1 MNQKKN
7 LSRILFSLILS
18 GILLFTGCIDN
29 SDPPTEEEPLPHI
42 SRSDLLLIQQDLID
56 WFEHH
61 INKNTGLL
69 TDMRENTSLKQ
80 DLFTGNVLAALSSIN
95 DTYPDLL
102 QQNLNRIVG
111 IYDDHPEQFSL
122 STSSLLLSLIYKT
135 PASTSNPALE
145 QELAQY
151 ILTFRKTEHTFNTTL
166 LISKDAAYALTAL
179 LSHEK
184 QTENI
189 TIKTNTT
196 TLLNHYQQQ
205 LNKDSYYAP
214 WYTTVF
220 DHIPST
226 INLETTPYQTIIQI
240 NDMLIEHQETI
251 NTSTLG
257 KYTSSNR
264 SKDPI
269 DYHLQSLKSMM
280 IASNR
285 STYLNDTMNQ
295 TQFHQSLILGLMH
308 LQNNITTEKTHLTI
322 SQNLTLLPLIY
333 TINNILPND
342 NWSYIWESSTQT
354 LIEAKTL
361 QTSPELWMLLS
372 IGVMASIG
380 LLALVFIIIRLSYR
394 NKEQ

>member
-7 LSRILFSLILS
+7 LSRILFSLILA

-29 SDPPTEEEPLPHI
+29 SDPPTEEEPLPNI

-151 ILTFRKTEHTFNTTL
+151 ILTFRKTKQSFNTTL
-166 LISKDAAYALTAL
+166 SLSEEAAYALTAL
-179 LSHEK
+179 LSYVK
-184 QTENI
+184 QT
-189 TIKTNTT
+189 
-196 TLLNHYQQQ
+196 
-205 LNKDSYYAP
+205 
-214 WYTTVF
+214 
-220 DHIPST
+220 
-226 INLETTPYQTIIQI
+226 
-240 NDMLIEHQETI
+240 
-251 NTSTLG
+251 
-257 KYTSSNR
+257 
-264 SKDPI
+264 
-269 DYHLQSLKSMM
+269 
-280 IASNR
+280 
-285 STYLNDTMNQ
+285 
-295 TQFHQSLILGLMH
+295 
-308 LQNNITTEKTHLTI
+308 
-322 SQNLTLLPLIY
+322 
-333 TINNILPND
+333 
-342 NWSYIWESSTQT
+342 
-354 LIEAKTL
+354 
-361 QTSPELWMLLS
+361 
-372 IGVMASIG
+372 
-380 LLALVFIIIRLSYR
+380 
-394 NKEQ
+394 